1 MTDKEV
7 EDMVEAWNW
16 NLSIFEIY
24 DEVRDNSDSVN
35 EKLLTYAYHFFK
47 EDKMIAELKPVK
59 KKPKAKCASA
69 SLGPSKTAFFPY
81 SSASFKAVRLNSF
94 STA

>member
-24 DEVRDNSDSVN
+24 DEVRDNSYSVN
-35 EKLLTYAYHFFK
+35 EKLLTYDYNFFK
-47 EDKMIAELKPVK
+47 EDKMIAEL
-59 KKPKAKCASA
+59 AYF
-69 SLGPSKTAFFPY
+69 LGVEIEKEG
-81 SSASFKAVRLNSF
+81 KIVGGKVVAV
-94 STA
+94 

>member
-7 EDMVEAWNW
+7 EDMVESWNW

-47 EDKMIAELKPVK
+47 EDKWIAEL
-59 KKPKAKCASA
+59 AYF
-69 SLGPSKTAFFPY
+69 LGVEIEKDG
-81 SSASFKAVRLNSF
+81 KIVGGKVVAV
-94 STA
+94 

>member
-7 EDMVEAWNW
+7 EDMVESWNW

-47 EDKMIAELKPVK
+47 EDKMIAEL
-59 KKPKAKCASA
+59 AYF
-69 SLGPSKTAFFPY
+69 LGVEIEKEG
-81 SSASFKAVRLNSF
+81 KIVGGKVVAV
-94 STA
+94 

>member
-24 DEVRDNSDSVN
+24 DEDRDNSDSVN

-47 EDKMIAELKPVK
+47 EDKMIAEL
-59 KKPKAKCASA
+59 AYF
-69 SLGPSKTAFFPY
+69 LGVEIEKEGTIGGG
-81 SSASFKAVRLNSF
+81 KVVAV
-94 STA
+94 

>member
-7 EDMVEAWNW
+7 EDMVESWNW
-16 NLSIFEIY
+16 NLGIFEIY

-47 EDKMIAELKPVK
+47 EDKMIAEL
-59 KKPKAKCASA
+59 AYF
-69 SLGPSKTAFFPY
+69 LGVEIEKDG
-81 SSASFKAVRLNSF
+81 KIVGGKVVAV
-94 STA
+94 

>member
-1 MTDKEV
+1 MRYYTIMTDKEV
-7 EDMVEAWNW
+7 EDMVESWNW

-47 EDKMIAELKPVK
+47 EDKMIAEL
-59 KKPKAKCASA
+59 AYF
-69 SLGPSKTAFFPY
+69 LGVEIEKEG
-81 SSASFKAVRLNSF
+81 KIVGGKVVAV
-94 STA
+94 

>member
-59 KKPKAKCASA
+59 KKPKAKKEAVK
-69 SLGPSKTAFFPY
+69 KTPA
-81 SSASFKAVRLNSF
+81 KKTKKVKK
-94 STA
+94 